1 MRIEDAAKAL
11 RDMYDDPQTG
21 KAVSVHLFGV
31 RYADV
36 LEGMPLAEIVV
47 RAGISENYKTEIR
60 KGMNLAK
67 YVVEK

>member
-1 MRIEDAAKAL
+1 
-11 RDMYDDPQTG
+11 MYDDPDTG

-31 RYADV
+31 RYSEV
-36 LEGMPLAEIVV
+36 LEGMPLAEIVI